1 MELKSIID
9 EILKKKKRPFS
20 WLADQMGMTFDG
32 FKLSLNNR
40 SIKYRDIVLMTKILE
55 VSPMVFFS
63 GPTAAAAELPGK
75 SANDPINLEHGE
87 LKQALKSCKELNAAL
102 KDQIKDKDKIIA
114 LISKEGI

>member
-9 EILKKKKRPFS
+9 EILKQRKRPFS

-32 FKLSLNNR
+32 FKLSLINT
-40 SIKYRDIVLMTKILE
+40 SIKHRDIELMAKILE
-55 VSPMVFFS
+55 VSPSRFFS
-63 GPTAAAAELPGK
+63 TTTVNKGQLAAQSVAEVNITVQ
-75 SANDPINLEHGE
+75 SE

-114 LISKEGI
+114 LMSK